1 MTSKRDPFDNL
12 RDAGLSFV
20 GAFLILG
27 LFKYLGSS
35 VEQSGFALLTMVV
48 FLMMNRQTAI
58 IREQHSETLE
68 TLESIEKRLTKVS
81 EITDSFVEEYWRK

>member
-1 MTSKRDPFDNL
+1 
-12 RDAGLSFV
+12 
-20 GAFLILG
+20 
-27 LFKYLGSS
+27 
-35 VEQSGFALLTMVV
+35 MVV